1 MRFAILCAGA
11 AGLLMLAQAQ
21 APTASEVHLRGDRF
35 KPLAYAEMTPA
46 QKTMIGHLLAG
57 ERRGSTDGPFNVM
70 LRSPEMGDMLQSFG
84 AQVRFHSELPPKLR
98 ELAIITTARYWT
110 TQFEWSAHRR
120 GAQQAGLEQ
129 PVIDAIAAGKRPT
142 GLDPDESAV
151 YNFTSELLNTK
162 QVTDPVFHEAVSRL
176 GERRLVNLIGLVGYY
191 QMVGMLLNV
200 DRYPMPQ
207 GREPE
212 LKPLP

>member
-11 AGLLMLAQAQ
+11 AGLLLVAQAQ
-21 APTASEVHLRGDRF
+21 APATPELHLRGGRF
-35 KPLAYAEMTPA
+35 KPLTYAEMTPA
-46 QKTMIGHLLAG
+46 QKTMIQHLLAG
-57 ERRGSTDGPFNVM
+57 ERHGSTDGPFNVM

-110 TQFEWSAHRR
+110 VQFEWSAHRR

-129 PVIDAIAAGKRPT
+129 PIIDAIAAGKRPA
-142 GLDPDESAV
+142 GLDADEAAV

-162 QVTDPVFHEAVSRL
+162 QVSDPVFHEAVSRF
-176 GERRLVNLIGLVGYY
+176 GERRVVNLIALVGYY
-191 QMVGMLLNV
+191 QMVAMLLNV
-200 DRYPMPQ
+200 DRYPMPA